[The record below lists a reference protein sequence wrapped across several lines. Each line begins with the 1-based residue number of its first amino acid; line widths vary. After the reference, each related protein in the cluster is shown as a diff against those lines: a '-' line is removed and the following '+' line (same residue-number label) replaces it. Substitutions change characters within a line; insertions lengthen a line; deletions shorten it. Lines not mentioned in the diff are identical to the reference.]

1 MLGLR
6 LRLHLLPCLAQRDPV
21 AHLVLAWDAMP
32 EVGRELAQARERC
45 SLTVEEISH
54 RTKISVAM
62 LQAIERDEMKD
73 LPRGIYRRGMLRAY
87 AREVGCDPAD
97 IVRRFRASGDD
108 LSDEPDDTQRQGM
121 PAPGN
126 ACHASRISVAEI
138 DAADAIS
145 SVRRYAGVVVLIVL
159 IGGGF
164 YLTSRP
170 NSTADAGPS
179 KVATGGVVATS
190 GDMGAAKPTAD
201 AQPVALE
208 PRSLRLDIHT
218 SGPCWL
224 SGTADG
230 QQVIYRMLNSGDRAQ
245 IEAHE
250 EVVLRIGDSAAFS
263 FTING
268 AAARAPGTAG
278 QPVTIHITPKNYREF
293 LSNLS

>member
-1 MLGLR
+1 
-6 LRLHLLPCLAQRDPV
+6 
-21 AHLVLAWDAMP
+21 MP

-62 LQAIERDEMKD
+62 LQAIERDETKD
-73 LPRGIYRRGMLRAY
+73 LPTGIYRRGMLRAY

-108 LSDEPDDTQRQGM
+108 LSDEPDDTQRQGT
-121 PAPGN
+121 APGN
-126 ACHASRISVAEI
+126 PGHASRISVAEI
-138 DAADAIS
+138 DAADTIS
-145 SVRRYAGVVVLIVL
+145 SVRRFAGVVVLILL
-159 IGGGF
+159 IGGGL

-179 KVATGGVVATS
+179 KVATAGVVATS
-190 GDMGAAKPTAD
+190 GDRGAPKPTAD

-208 PRSLRLDIHT
+208 PRSLRLDIHP

-250 EVVLRIGDSAAFS
+250 EVVLRIGDSAAFV

-293 LSNLS
+293 LSNLP